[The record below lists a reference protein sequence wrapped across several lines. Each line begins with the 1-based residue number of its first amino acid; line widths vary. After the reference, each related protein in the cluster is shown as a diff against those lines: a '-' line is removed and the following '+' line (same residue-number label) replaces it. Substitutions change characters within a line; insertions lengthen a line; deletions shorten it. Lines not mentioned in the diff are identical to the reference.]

1 MMHSSRK
8 DWIRTVVLVVFCL
21 IWVAPILYIVRV
33 ALSPPLAGGVEVET
47 ALGLSLDNFRAVLAR
62 PELLKALMNSMIIGV
77 ASTVI
82 ILLIAI
88 PAAFVCAT
96 REFRGRETIEAW
108 ILSTRMLPAFV
119 VVLPYFMLFRSV
131 RLLDTLAGL
140 IVMHVIVSL
149 ALAFFML
156 RSFFSELPR
165 EVLEAS
171 TMEGAGQFRTL
182 FSVALPQ
189 MRAGVVATGIMVFI
203 FSWNELAFAFTLAG
217 GAVKTGPVAILSF
230 MAFQSVQIAPLMA
243 AASVLVAPIAILL
256 IVAQKS
262 LIRGLSF
269 GAVKA

>member
-1 MMHSSRK
+1 MNPTRRSN
-8 DWIRTVVLVVFCL
+8 WIRTIVLVLFCA

-33 ALSPPLAGGVEVET
+33 ALTPPLVNGADAQT
-47 ALGLSLDNFRAVLAR
+47 ALGISLDNFRTVFAK
-62 PELLKALMNSMIIGV
+62 PDLLHALLNSTIIGV
-77 ASTVI
+77 ASTI
-82 ILLIAI
+82 LILLIAV

-96 REFRGRETIEAW
+96 REFPGRESIEAW

-131 RLLDTLAGL
+131 HLLDTLQGL
-140 IVMHVIVSL
+140 IIMHVIVSL

-171 TMEGAGQFRTL
+171 TMEGAGLFRTL
-182 FSVALPQ
+182 VSVALPQ
-189 MRAGVVATGIMVFI
+189 MRAGVAATGIMVFI